1 MPRPALRLSAFADEI
16 SPDLAE
22 QAAVCRAVG
31 VTHLELRSVGGVNV
45 CDLTAAMR
53 DDIRRTL
60 AEAGLG
66 VVCIGS
72 PIGKVRV
79 DEPWEPHFDRFKVAV
94 DAARFFGAPLVR
106 LFSYYA
112 PAGGN
117 GGGWRAAHRDE
128 VLRRFAAKV
137 EYVQGAGVVLV
148 HENERDIYGERADAC
163 VDLLRTVNSPLLR
176 AAFDFA
182 NFVQAGD
189 DPMGAWLKLAAY
201 TVHIHVK
208 DATAD
213 GAVVVPGRGVGQLPG
228 ILGMAY
234 ADGYRGFLSLE
245 PHLAA
250 AGQFSGFSGP
260 ALFTAAADGLKA
272 VCRENHIPLASAG

>member
-1 MPRPALRLSAFADEI
+1 MPRPVLRLSAFADEI
-16 SPDLAE
+16 SPDPDE
-22 QAAVCRAVG
+22 QLAVCRAIG
-31 VTHLELRSVGGVNV
+31 VTHLELRSVRGINV
-45 CDLTAAMR
+45 LDFTPGLR
-53 DDIRRTL
+53 HEVRSKL
-60 AEAGLG
+60 ADAGLN

-94 DAARFFGAPLVR
+94 DAARFFAAPLIRV
-106 LFSYYA
+106 FSYYG
-112 PAGGN
+112 PQGGN
-117 GGGWRAAHRDE
+117 VLDHRDE
-128 VLRRFAAKV
+128 VLRRFHAKV
-137 EYVQGAGVVLV
+137 DYVGDAGVTLV
-148 HENERDIYGERADAC
+148 HENERHIYGERGDAC
-163 VDLLRTVNSPLLR
+163 ADLLRSINSPRLR

-189 DPMGAWLKLAAY
+189 DPMACWLKLAGY
-201 TVHIHVK
+201 TVHVHVK
-208 DATAD
+208 DARAD
-213 GAVVVPGRGVGQLPG
+213 GQVVPPGQGVGELPA

-260 ALFTAAADGLKA
+260 ALFTAAADALKA
-272 VCRENHIPLASAG
+272 LCRENHIPLAAP

>member
-1 MPRPALRLSAFADEI
+1 MSRPALRLSAFADEI
-16 SPDLAE
+16 SPEIDD
-22 QAAVCRAVG
+22 QVAVCRQVG
-31 VTHLELRSVGGVNV
+31 VSHLELRSVGGVNV
-45 CDLTAAMR
+45 LDFGPALGGLVRSKLT
-53 DDIRRTL
+53 D
-60 AEAGLG
+60 AGLG

-94 DAARFFGAPLVR
+94 DAARFFGAPLIR
-106 LFSYYA
+106 LFSYYG
-112 PAGGN
+112 PAGGTV
-117 GGGWRAAHRDE
+117 AAHRDE

-137 EYVQGAGVVLV
+137 DYVRGAGVVLV
-148 HENERDIYGERADAC
+148 HENERHIYGERGDAC
-163 VDLLRTVNSPLLR
+163 LDLLRTINSPVLR

-189 DPMGAWLKLAAY
+189 DAMGCWLKLAAY

-208 DATAD
+208 DALAD
-213 GAVVVPGRGVGQLPG
+213 GTVVLPGGGTGQLAG

-245 PHLAA
+245 PHLSA

-260 ALFTAAADGLKA
+260 ALFTAAADALKGL
-272 VCRENHIPLASAG
+272 CRENYVPLAAG